1 MKILATK
8 VEQFIKSIDTDIRAV
23 LVYGTDYGLVRER
36 TNRLI
41 SLFSS
46 DPLDPFNIV
55 EITREKLSKD
65 ELFLL
70 DEVLAIS
77 FNGER
82 RIIHV
87 REANDDITKSVSA
100 VLEDNNANDPMA
112 GFLLVEAGNLGPR
125 SSLRS
130 LFEKS
135 EQFAAL
141 PCYPD
146 NEKNLESLVL
156 DMVKADEKSIE
167 STALKLAISLLG
179 TDRQINRTEIG
190 KLVLF
195 AGSSTLI
202 TEEMVLQC
210 LGDNSESSSEAAVFA
225 AANGDYKNLSLHLQK
240 VWADGIEPI
249 SVIRHAQRHFQ
260 RLHFVLVQ
268 LKNGVE
274 IDSALKQL
282 KPPIFWRVS
291 RSFRSQLEFFSLSAI
306 QSCLIKLTD
315 AELAA
320 KSTAMPAIL
329 ACDRALIS
337 VAQISR
343 NEKDH
348 RYQ

>member
-1 MKILATK
+1 MP
-8 VEQFIKSIDTDIRAV
+8 IRAEGV
-23 LVYGTDYGLVRER
+23 L
-36 TNRLI
+36 N
-41 SLFSS
+41 
-46 DPLDPFNIV
+46 
-55 EITREKLSKD
+55 
-65 ELFLL
+65 
-70 DEVLAIS
+70 
-77 FNGER
+77 
-82 RIIHV
+82 
-87 REANDDITKSVSA
+87 
-100 VLEDNNANDPMA
+100 
-112 GFLLVEAGNLGPR
+112 
-125 SSLRS
+125 LRS

-343 NEKDH
+343 NEKVH